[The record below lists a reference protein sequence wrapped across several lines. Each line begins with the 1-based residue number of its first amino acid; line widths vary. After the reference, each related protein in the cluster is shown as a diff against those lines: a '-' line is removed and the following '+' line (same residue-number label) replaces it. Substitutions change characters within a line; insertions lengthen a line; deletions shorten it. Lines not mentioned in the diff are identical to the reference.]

1 VCNLDVSLPSSK
13 AGRAAAFESRHAA
26 AMIAVLRS
34 INSKT
39 RALDG
44 ANAVGTTTG
53 PRMRT
58 PI

>member
-1 VCNLDVSLPSSK
+1 VSLPSLSV
-13 AGRAAAFESRHAA
+13 GRADAFESRQAA
-26 AMIAVLRS
+26 AIIAVLRS

-44 ANAVGTTTG
+44 ANAIGTITG